1 MSVSPIP
8 KFIFGNDGQPLYFF
22 HANGYP
28 PPCYRPF
35 LSQLAK
41 TNYIVAMVQRP
52 LWKDSRP
59 EDLHDWNPF
68 TDDLLRFLDE
78 NASSGPITAVG
89 HSLGGIA
96 TLRAALREPERFCS
110 IILLDPVLLPPYFIL
125 IWRLALRFN
134 FAHRLHPH
142 LSTTL
147 QRRREFN
154 DLDRAFRSYRRRST
168 FRFMS
173 DESLRNY
180 IEGMTY
186 QTEGGSYKLW
196 YSPEWETRVYYASIW
211 SDMDIWRQLSRL
223 EVPTLIIRG
232 KETDTFWENTGKLV
246 QRKQPN
252 IRVEALEK
260 ATHLV
265 PLERPNQ
272 VANLIRSFCE
282 EYP

>member
-1 MSVSPIP
+1 
-8 KFIFGNDGQPLYFF
+8 
-22 HANGYP
+22 
-28 PPCYRPF
+28 
-35 LSQLAK
+35 
-41 TNYIVAMVQRP
+41 
-52 LWKDSRP
+52 
-59 EDLHDWNPF
+59 
-68 TDDLLRFLDE
+68 
-78 NASSGPITAVG
+78 
-89 HSLGGIA
+89 
-96 TLRAALREPERFCS
+96 
-110 IILLDPVLLPPYFIL
+110 
-125 IWRLALRFN
+125 
-134 FAHRLHPH
+134 
-142 LSTTL
+142 
-147 QRRREFN
+147 
-154 DLDRAFRSYRRRST
+154 
-168 FRFMS
+168 MS